1 MTRLDAI
8 SLARSF
14 LFVPANRP
22 ERFAK
27 ALASGAGA
35 VIIDLEDAVAPDAKP
50 AARAQ
55 LAQAW
60 AGFTGPEQAR
70 LVVRVNAAGTP
81 WHLEDL
87 QLMANLAA
95 EGLGGVVLPKAE
107 APDMLRT
114 LAAHTGDTCALLPMV
129 ETAAGL
135 AAIDALAGCPRVC
148 RLVFGNLDFQA
159 DVGMAC
165 GPDEAELAPVRLAL
179 VLASRRAGL
188 AAPVDGVT
196 AALHDSDQLRRDT
209 ARSRRFGF
217 GARLCIHPAQVA
229 VVNAGLGPSAQEV
242 DWALRVLAHQQH
254 TGEGVFT
261 LDERMVDAPVLK
273 LAQRTLAL
281 HTAAAVHH

>member
-35 VIIDLEDAVAPDAKP
+35 VIIDLEDAVAPGAKP

-60 AGFTGPEQAR
+60 AGFTGPERAR
-70 LVVRVNAAGTP
+70 LVVRVNAAGTT
-81 WHLEDL
+81 WHFEDL
-87 QLMANLAA
+87 QLMALLAA
-95 EGLGGVVLPKAE
+95 EGLGGVVLPTAE
-107 APDMLRT
+107 APDLLHM
-114 LAAHTGDTCALLPMV
+114 LAAHTGTTCVLLPMV

-148 RLVFGNLDFQA
+148 RLVFGSLDFQA

-196 AALHDSDQLRRDT
+196 AALHDPDQLQRDT
-209 ARSRRFGF
+209 GRSRRFGF

-229 VVNAGLGPSAQEV
+229 VVNAGLGPSAMEV
-242 DWALRVLAHQQH
+242 DWALRVLAHQQR

-281 HTAAAVHH
+281 HTAAAANS

>member
-60 AGFTGPEQAR
+60 SGFTGPERAR
-70 LVVRVNAAGTP
+70 LVVRVNAVGTP

-107 APDMLRT
+107 SPDMLRT
-114 LAAHTGDTCALLPMV
+114 LAAHTGTPCALLPMV

-135 AAIDALAGCPRVC
+135 AAIDALADCPRVC

-196 AALHDSDQLRRDT
+196 AALQDPDQLRRDT

-229 VVNAGLGPSAQEV
+229 VVNAGLGPSAMEV
-242 DWALRVLAHQQH
+242 DWALRVLAHQQR

-281 HTAAAVHH
+281 HTAAAASP

>member
-22 ERFAK
+22 ERFVK

-35 VIIDLEDAVAPDAKP
+35 VIIDLEDAVAPGAKP

-114 LAAHTGDTCALLPMV
+114 LAAHTGTTCALLPMV

-196 AALHDSDQLRRDT
+196 AALQDPDQLRRDT

-229 VVNAGLGPSAQEV
+229 VVNAGLGPSAMEV
-242 DWALRVLAHQQH
+242 DWALRVLAHQQR

-281 HTAAAVHH
+281 HTAAAAIP